1 MKIPGPLIAIVSQI
15 ISDRY
20 THSELDNRFLQAGFP
35 TEVPAGNKL
44 NKCRAWLSEANKSL
58 KNPLG
63 NLAKLIEDLMD
74 IIPNEGS
81 FVGVVVNTDKEK
93 IEKQLAVYGLTY
105 RTGGRIDSAGTTI
118 TGRTLEQIIGERD
131 LRGVEIEFERILNN
145 INSDPGIAV
154 TASCALL
161 ESLFKAYIA
170 DEHLQL
176 PSDQSILPLWKV
188 IRSHLSLNPGQ
199 VQDENLRK
207 ILSGIASIVDG
218 IAGLRT
224 GAGSAHGHDV
234 RTRYK
239 IEPRH
244 ARLAAHAAM
253 TLASFLIEAADSA
266 KARLQQSA
274 SF

>member
-93 IEKQLAVYGLTY
+93 IEKQLAVY
-105 RTGGRIDSAGTTI
+105 
-118 TGRTLEQIIGERD
+118 
-131 LRGVEIEFERILNN
+131 
-145 INSDPGIAV
+145 
-154 TASCALL
+154 
-161 ESLFKAYIA
+161 
-170 DEHLQL
+170 
-176 PSDQSILPLWKV
+176 
-188 IRSHLSLNPGQ
+188 
-199 VQDENLRK
+199 
-207 ILSGIASIVDG
+207 
-218 IAGLRT
+218 
-224 GAGSAHGHDV
+224 
-234 RTRYK
+234 
-239 IEPRH
+239 
-244 ARLAAHAAM
+244 
-253 TLASFLIEAADSA
+253 
-266 KARLQQSA
+266 
-274 SF
+274 